1 MADARVAP
9 AVTTFAAHSAK
20 PVEVVVQRAVVLGA
34 VAEQEPVQ
42 AQIEA

>member
-20 PVEVVVQRAVVLGA
+20 PVEVVVQGA

>member
-1 MADARVAP
+1 MADAKVAP
-9 AVTTFAAHSAK
+9 AVTTFAAHSAN
-20 PVEVVVQRAVVLGA
+20 PVEVVVQGAVVVQ